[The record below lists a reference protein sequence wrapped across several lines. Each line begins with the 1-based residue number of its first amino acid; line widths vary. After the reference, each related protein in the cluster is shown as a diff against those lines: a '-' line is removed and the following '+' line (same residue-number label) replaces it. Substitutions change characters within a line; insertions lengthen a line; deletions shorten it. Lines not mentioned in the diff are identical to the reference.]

1 MTKTVI
7 DPKQVFGD
15 TAASLWLG
23 AGRAAGNATLG
34 GLGAA
39 LEGLGGLFE
48 PTEEQLQQQKE
59 LYRQSA
65 EYVGLP
71 ESLRMTGYSPPEPNA
86 LTRAGRYLLDTNARV
101 QDNIEQAR
109 EDWLGDRQGL
119 YTKATEGIGA
129 MLVPFLL
136 GGTAKVLGEAV
147 AETGDFAT
155 QTHRQGKDGGANTLK
170 NFLANLALNAG
181 LEAMPDGKDW
191 LRLCK
196 RDWSALQ
203 QVIADFMK
211 DMLEQ
216 ATVQEPVQR
225 IIQDASQGHGDFA
238 ENMNNGLRDFHRR
251 VYDVL
256 TGR

>member
-15 TAASLWLG
+15 TATSLWLG

-39 LEGLGGLFE
+39 LQGLGGMFE
-48 PTEEQLQQQKE
+48 PTEEQLARQRE

-71 ESLRMTGYSPPEPNA
+71 EGLRMTGYSPPEPNA
-86 LTRAGRYLLDTNARV
+86 LTRAGRYLLDTNARL
-101 QDNIEQAR
+101 QDNIGQAR

-119 YTKATEGIGA
+119 YTKAMEGIGA

-136 GGTAKVLGEAV
+136 GGTGKVLGEAA

-196 RDWSALQ
+196 RDWSGLLEVMANFGKE
-203 QVIADFMK
+203 I
-211 DMLEQ
+211 LEQ
-216 ATVQEPVQR
+216 AAVQEPVQR
-225 IIQDASQGHGDFA
+225 VIQEASQGQGEFT
-238 ENMNNGLRDFHRR
+238 ENMSNGLRDFHRK
-251 VYDVL
+251 VHDVW